1 MLLRFLEETKS
12 AVMEM
17 ASAAGITLVTKKD
30 PLRAST
36 YGVGEMIADA
46 LKRGCKNFMIGIGGS
61 ATNDGGIGMLKALG
75 FEFLMKMEMMWE
87 RARQRL

>member
-1 MLLRFLEETKS
+1 
-12 AVMEM
+12 
-17 ASAAGITLVTKKD
+17 
-30 PLRAST
+30 
-36 YGVGEMIADA
+36 MIADA